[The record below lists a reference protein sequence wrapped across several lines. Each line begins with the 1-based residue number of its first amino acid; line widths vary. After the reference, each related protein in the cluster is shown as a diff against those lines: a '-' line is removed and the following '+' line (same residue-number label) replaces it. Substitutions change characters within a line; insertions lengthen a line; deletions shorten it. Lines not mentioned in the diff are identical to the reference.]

1 MIDLTHIRKIIKNN
15 NFIDAIE
22 ELRIFSDF
30 RNDIEIFE
38 RRYNDITSRER
49 KGSYKSS
56 KAANELNKLY
66 ANLVDLISTIEKTF
80 DPKDPKKQD
89 GETNKHLT
97 NIEEEHL
104 KILETHL
111 DMDDYKTD
119 ETEIDSYLKSYF
131 FLVNIQNDVLL
142 LKEKIS
148 LGNLNTSKQIN
159 SMIGELTVLQKKI
172 KEWGKTLEAS
182 KNGNSSLQTLLEELD
197 EGCEV
202 VKTERI
208 EVLSSTNRA
217 NRIFTSKVAS
227 MVSMLESV
235 NVELEQWIGQAAK
248 YRQN

>member
-1 MIDLTHIRKIIKNN
+1 MIDLTHVRKLLNKSEFEEAIKQLHAFHNHKN
-15 NFIDAIE
+15 EID
-22 ELRIFSDF
+22 LL
-30 RNDIEIFE
+30 E
-38 RRYNDITSRER
+38 RRYNYTKKKEIGGVYEPA
-49 KGSYKSS
+49 
-56 KAANELNKLY
+56 KAAHEYTILHESFLG
-66 ANLVDLISTIEKTF
+66 LISTIEKTF
-80 DPKDPKKQD
+80 DPKEPKKRD
-89 GETNKHLT
+89 GKTDKHLT

-131 FLVNIQNDVLL
+131 FLVNIQNDVLS

-148 LGNLNTSKQIN
+148 LGNLISSRQIN

-172 KEWGKTLEAS
+172 KEWVKTLEAS

-197 EGCEV
+197 EGCEA